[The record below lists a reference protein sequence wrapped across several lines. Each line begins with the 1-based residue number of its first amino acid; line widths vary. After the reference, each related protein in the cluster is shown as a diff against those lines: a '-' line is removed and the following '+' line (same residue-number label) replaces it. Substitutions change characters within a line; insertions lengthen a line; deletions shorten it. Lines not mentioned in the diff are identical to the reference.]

1 MLNVQNKAT
10 VRAKTSAQYVHR
22 PLENNGCFKEYCI
35 FRDNCNTIFEGVEH
49 ASTNNVSAKL
59 DVS

>member
-1 MLNVQNKAT
+1 MLDVQNKAT
-10 VRAKTSAQYVHR
+10 VRAKTSAQFVHG
-22 PLENNGCFKEYCI
+22 PLENNGCV

-49 ASTNNVSAKL
+49 APTNNVLVKL